1 MYNPE
6 FRDRFSGRFFGR
18 YRGYVTDVDDPK
30 KLGRIKT
37 KVPEVLGD
45 DEELGWALPAPITGG
60 APNAGDLWLPQ
71 VGNFVWV
78 EFESGSPEYPVWS
91 PGPWAIRD
99 GGSMVPKH
107 SRGEKDLT
115 DYSVRESGNAP
126 PSQFEGSYSR
136 VRTIQGDDGS
146 FLEFDATSGA
156 ERVQLSHRSGSRI
169 EFTSD
174 GGVQEVGIAGVRKT
188 VTGNYN
194 LRTGSE
200 EHLILGEKSLRVEG
214 VADETFLQN
223 VSRQYNSLSESGRAF
238 SSSWEGNYSTSCAGE
253 YSVSGAG
260 NGSMS
265 FTGQLAVLAGS
276 NVVFSALESVDISA
290 SAATTGEVPR
300 GPLALPAMTLHGY
313 NGLVTLKATDATGT
327 IKTCSLEHNPTTLGT
342 ASSTWSVS
350 LGVVPSGQIQLV
362 DTPATP
368 ATPNVML
375 GAGLLKQPLVMGD
388 NLVTLLTNIWN
399 LLLTHTHPTGVGPSG
414 PSVELNA
421 ASPATILPVLNAP
434 AGAPIALKSMYTVT
448 S

>member
-1 MYNPE
+1 MFSPE
-6 FRDRFSGRFFGR
+6 FRDRFSGRYFGR

-60 APNAGDLWLPQ
+60 APNAGDLWLPKL
-71 VGNFVWV
+71 GNFVWI

-107 SRGEKDLT
+107 SRGEADLT
-115 DYSVRESGNAP
+115 DYSVREAGNAP
-126 PSQFEGSYSR
+126 PSQFEGQYTR

-194 LRTGSE
+194 LQAGSE
-200 EHLILGEKSLRVEG
+200 ERLVLGEKNLRVEG
-214 VADETFLQN
+214 VANEEFLKN
-223 VSRQYNSLSESGRAF
+223 VSRTYNSVSESGSAY
-238 SSSWEGNYSTSCAGE
+238 SSSWAGAHSVSCDGG
-253 YSVSGAG
+253 YSVGSSG
-260 NGSMS
+260 NGSLT
-265 FTGQLAVLAGS
+265 FAGQLAVLAGS
-276 NVVFSALESVDISA
+276 NVQFTAMESIDMTA

-300 GPLALPAMTLHGY
+300 GPLALPAMSFHGY
-313 NGLVTLKATDATGT
+313 NGLVTLKATDVSGIA
-327 IKTCSLEHNPTTLGT
+327 KVCSLEHDPTTLGT

-350 LGVVPSGQIQLV
+350 LGAVPSGQIQLV

-375 GAGLLKQPLVMGD
+375 GAGPLKQPVPMGD
-388 NLVTLLTNIWN
+388 NLVTLLSNIWTF
-399 LLLTHTHPTGVGPSG
+399 LLTHTHPTGVGPTG
-414 PSVELNA
+414 PSVELA
-421 ASPATILPVLNAP
+421 AAATTVDPVLNAP
-434 AGAPIALKSMYTVT
+434 AGSPIALKSMYTVT